1 MTRAVVRFRG
11 RAELIRCPS
20 QLGEVQKVK
29 GKGERRMKKEGN
41 MFSKGRTR
49 RSFLKNGTVAGAGTV
64 GAGLLAGKDFAFGQE
79 DDDGPPITKGD
90 IAILRFLQALEQV
103 EEDLWRQYA
112 ELGGTQDNEFTG
124 LTGGNAAY
132 TQALQLLDGDMPQ
145 YIHDNTDDEISHGRF
160 LKNYLESKGASSADL
175 TPFKVLP
182 SSTADGAQQIE
193 RLTNLTQLTVDTSF
207 WSRYRSITNPDF
219 DPNAQ
224 FAQAVPSLNV
234 GKHTDIT
241 RTNADTSG
249 GVNDPHLMAIAFT
262 AGFHFVFIEQGGTSL
277 YPTLAQHVT
286 NLEVLRILLS
296 IGPSETMHF
305 QTWQDKA
312 GNATPL
318 TDVDP
323 VNNSTLTF
331 STLSAAQGETNPE
344 SLNGDTLQAN
354 LIMPEPTHFLDQK
367 FGPVAII
374 RPTSIAFGGAVAS
387 VQSFLTA
394 GLFINPNTKKRDT
407 PIFQHL

>member
-1 MTRAVVRFRG
+1 
-11 RAELIRCPS
+11 
-20 QLGEVQKVK
+20 
-29 GKGERRMKKEGN
+29 MKKMEN
-41 MFSKGRTR
+41 VFTKGSTR
-49 RSFLKNGTVAGAGTV
+49 RSFLKNGTVAGAATM
-64 GAGLLAGKDFAFGQE
+64 GAGLLSGKAFAFDRE
-79 DDDGPPITKGD
+79 DEDGRSPITKGD
-90 IAILRFLQALEQV
+90 IAILTFLQALEAV

-145 YIHDNTDDEISHGRF
+145 YIHDNTDDEISHARF
-160 LKNYLESKGASSADL
+160 LKNYLESKGAEATDL

-182 SSTADGAQQIE
+182 SSIADGAQQIN
-193 RLTNLTQLTVDTSF
+193 RLTNLTQLTIDTSF

-219 DPNAQ
+219 DPNAP

-234 GKHTDIT
+234 GKHTAIP

-249 GVNDPHLMAIAFT
+249 GANDPHLMAIAFT
-262 AGFHFVFIEQGGTSL
+262 AGFHFAFIEQGGTSL

-323 VNNSTLTF
+323 VNNSTVTF
-331 STLSAAQGETNPE
+331 TTLSAAQGETNPE

-354 LIMPEPTHFLDQK
+354 LIMPEPTHFIDPKL
-367 FGPVAII
+367 GPVAII
-374 RPTSIAFGGAVAS
+374 RPTSTAFGGAQAA
-387 VQSFLTA
+387 VQSFLTD
-394 GLFINPNTKKRDT
+394 GLFINPKTGKSDT
-407 PIFQHL
+407 GIVQKLMQLAEHADNARRQF

>member
-1 MTRAVVRFRG
+1 MKNEENLFT
-11 RAELIRCPS
+11 
-20 QLGEVQKVK
+20 K
-29 GKGERRMKKEGN
+29 G
-41 MFSKGRTR
+41 STR
-49 RSFLKNGTVAGAGTV
+49 RSFLKNGTVAGAATV
-64 GAGLLAGKDFAFGQE
+64 GAGLLAGKSFAFDR
-79 DDDGPPITKGD
+79 DDDNDRSPLTRGD
-90 IAILRFLQALEQV
+90 IAILTFLQALEQV

-132 TQALQLLDGDMPQ
+132 TQALQLLDGDMAQ
-145 YIHDNTDDEISHGRF
+145 YIHDNTDDEISHARF
-160 LKNYLESKGASSADL
+160 LGNYLESKGAQPADL
-175 TPFKVLP
+175 SHFRVLP
-182 SSTADGAQQIE
+182 SSQADGADKTAL
-193 RLTNLTQLTVDTSF
+193 RLTNLMQLTVDTSF

-219 DPNAQ
+219 DPQAK

-234 GKHTDIT
+234 GKHTAIPRSNDDTAGSVINLGNPALST
-241 RTNADTSG
+241 FTN
-249 GVNDPHLMAIAFT
+249 HLMAIAFT
-262 AGFHFVFIEQGGTSL
+262 AGFHFAFIEQGGTSL
-277 YPTLAQHVT
+277 YPALAQHVT

-323 VNNSTLTF
+323 VNNSTVTF
-331 STLSAAQGETNPE
+331 TNLAAAQGETNPE

-354 LIMPEPTHFLDQK
+354 LIMPEPTHFLNPK

-374 RPTSIAFGGAVAS
+374 RPTSIQNGGAVAS
-387 VQSFLTA
+387 VVSFA
-394 GLFINPNTKKRDT
+394 DDGLFLDPKTNKNTGLVQRLMELAEEADNARRQ
-407 PIFQHL
+407 F